1 MNLLEVSHLILMI
14 LLMHNYKI
22 VIEYDGTNFVGWQ
35 RQDNGISIQQ
45 LIEEA
50 IQKLSN
56 KKTIIY
62 GAGRTDAR
70 VHARGQVASFELE
83 ENIDTDT
90 IRDGLNHYLRPHP
103 VAILSTEKTDTD
115 FNARFS
121 AKLRWYEYKII
132 NRRPPLTL
140 QNNRFWCVHKTININ
155 KVIEQSK
162 FFLGKHDLSAFRSI
176 NCQSKSAIKSINS
189 IEVKKNEQEINFIIS
204 AKSFLHSQVRIMV
217 GTLVDIGLGKI
228 SKSISE
234 IISLKK
240 REYAGVTA
248 PPHGLYLTK
257 VEY

>member
-1 MNLLEVSHLILMI
+1 MY
-14 LLMHNYKI
+14 NYKI
-22 VIEYDGTNFVGWQ
+22 TIEYEGTNFVGWQ
-35 RQDNGISIQQ
+35 RQDNGLSVQQ
-45 LIEEA
+45 LIEES

-56 KKTIIY
+56 SKTTIF
-62 GAGRTDAR
+62 GAGRTDAG
-70 VHARGQVASFELE
+70 VHAKGQVASFELE
-83 ENIDTDT
+83 NFIDTDT

-189 IEVKKNEQEINFIIS
+189 IDVKKNEQEINFIIS

-228 SKSISE
+228 SKPISE
-234 IISLKK
+234 IISLKQ

-248 PPHGLYLTK
+248 PADGLYLTK

>member
-1 MNLLEVSHLILMI
+1 MQ
-14 LLMHNYKI
+14 NYKI
-22 VIEYDGTNFVGWQ
+22 IIEYDGSNFVGWQ
-35 RQDNGISIQQ
+35 RQENGLSIQQ
-45 LIEEA
+45 LIEES
-50 IQKLSN
+50 IQKLTN
-56 KKTIIY
+56 KKTTIF
-62 GAGRTDAR
+62 GAGRTDAG
-70 VHARGQVASFELE
+70 VHAKGQVASFELE
-83 ENIDTDT
+83 NELDTDT
-90 IRDGLNHYLRPHP
+90 IRDGLNHHLRPYP
-103 VAILSTEKTDTD
+103 VAVLLTEKVGND

-121 AKLRWYEYKII
+121 AKLRFYEYRVI

-140 QNNRFWCVHKTININ
+140 ENNRVWCVHKTINIE
-155 KVIEQSK
+155 KIIDESK
-162 FFLGKHDLSAFRSI
+162 NFIGKHDLSAFRSI

-189 IEVKKNEQEINFIIS
+189 FNVKKNEQEINFIIS

-234 IISLKK
+234 IIALKK

>member
-1 MNLLEVSHLILMI
+1 MY
-14 LLMHNYKI
+14 NYKI
-22 VIEYDGTNFVGWQ
+22 TIEYEGTNFVGWQ
-35 RQDNGISIQQ
+35 RQDNGLSVQQ
-45 LIEEA
+45 LIEES

-56 KKTIIY
+56 SKTTIF
-62 GAGRTDAR
+62 GAGRTDAG
-70 VHARGQVASFELE
+70 VHAKGQVASFELE
-83 ENIDTDT
+83 NFIDTDT

-228 SKSISE
+228 SKPISE
-234 IISLKK
+234 IISLKQ

-248 PPHGLYLTK
+248 PADGLYLTK

>member
-1 MNLLEVSHLILMI
+1 
-14 LLMHNYKI
+14 MHNYKI
-22 VIEYDGTNFVGWQ
+22 TIEYDGSDFVGWQ
-35 RQDNGISIQQ
+35 RQDNGLSIQQ
-45 LIEEA
+45 LIEES
-50 IQKLSN
+50 IQKLTN
-56 KKTIIY
+56 KTTTII
-62 GAGRTDAR
+62 GAGRTDAG
-70 VHARGQVASFELE
+70 VHAKGQVASFELE
-83 ENIDTDT
+83 NFIDTDT
-90 IRDGLNHYLRPHP
+90 IRDGLNHHLRPHP

-121 AKLRWYEYKII
+121 AKLRWYEYKVIS
-132 NRRPPLTL
+132 RRPPLTL
-140 QNNRFWCVHKTININ
+140 QSNRVWCVHKTININ
-155 KVIEQSK
+155 KVIEQSQ

-189 IEVKKNEQEINFIIS
+189 FDVKKNEDEIDFIIS

-217 GTLVDIGLGKI
+217 GTLVDIGIGKI

-234 IISLKK
+234 IIALKK